1 MMTTQ
6 VGFPFLSFFP
16 PFALLLGLGKMAG
29 KLFESP
35 GMAGERERERNL
47 GLTGTD
53 NIVDDSQGLLIVG
66 RLYILSLRS
75 QYNAD

>member
-1 MMTTQ
+1 
-6 VGFPFLSFFP
+6 
-16 PFALLLGLGKMAG
+16 MAG
-29 KLFESP
+29 KLFVSP
-35 GMAGERERERNL
+35 RMPGEREREGNL